1 MIVATKPEIIA
12 IARVESPAPCRIRA
26 MTAPIAAATMI
37 TIMRLADTEPG
48 DFSAM
53 ISSPKAAFVGYFG
66 I

>member
-1 MIVATKPEIIA
+1 
-12 IARVESPAPCRIRA
+12 
-26 MTAPIAAATMI
+26 MTAPIAAATII